1 MLISIITPT
10 FNSEKTLDKCIDS
23 VIKQNFDNYE
33 HLIIDNISKDNS
45 EKIVKNYNNNKI
57 KFLSEKDNGIYDAM
71 NKGIKISKGDYLL
84 FLNSD
89 DKIID
94 NNFFTNASIKL
105 KERSIDILY
114 SNITYSKKNL
124 LSRKYITGHKNNIYK
139 LGFHLPHPGTLIK
152 RKYLY
157 NLGLYDTTYKISA
170 DFDFF
175 MKAKKLNHTRYYYYN
190 NFTIMMSPG
199 GASSGF
205 KNIFYANIECYKSLK
220 KNKIEKPVLFIF
232 LKLVRKFFQF
242 F

>member
-94 NNFFTNASIKL
+94 NNFFNNASIKL
-105 KERSIDILY
+105 KE
-114 SNITYSKKNL
+114 
-124 LSRKYITGHKNNIYK
+124 IY
-139 LGFHLPHPGTLIK
+139 
-152 RKYLY
+152 
-157 NLGLYDTTYKISA
+157 
-170 DFDFF
+170 
-175 MKAKKLNHTRYYYYN
+175 
-190 NFTIMMSPG
+190 
-199 GASSGF
+199 
-205 KNIFYANIECYKSLK
+205 
-220 KNKIEKPVLFIF
+220 
-232 LKLVRKFFQF
+232 
-242 F
+242 

>member
-1 MLISIITPT
+1 MLISIITQT

-94 NNFFTNASIKL
+94 NNFFNNASIKL

-139 LGFHLPHPGTLIK
+139 LGFHLPPWNT
-152 RKYLY
+152 
-157 NLGLYDTTYKISA
+157 N
-170 DFDFF
+170 
-175 MKAKKLNHTRYYYYN
+175 
-190 NFTIMMSPG
+190 
-199 GASSGF
+199 
-205 KNIFYANIECYKSLK
+205 
-220 KNKIEKPVLFIF
+220 
-232 LKLVRKFFQF
+232 
-242 F
+242 

>member
-94 NNFFTNASIKL
+94 NNFFNNASIKL

-124 LSRKYITGHKNNIYK
+124 LSSKYITGHKNNIYV
-139 LGFHLPHPGTLIK
+139 GFSS
-152 RKYLY
+152 
-157 NLGLYDTTYKISA
+157 TTPW
-170 DFDFF
+170 
-175 MKAKKLNHTRYYYYN
+175 H
-190 NFTIMMSPG
+190 
-199 GASSGF
+199 
-205 KNIFYANIECYKSLK
+205 
-220 KNKIEKPVLFIF
+220 
-232 LKLVRKFFQF
+232 
-242 F
+242 

>member
-94 NNFFTNASIKL
+94 NNFIFK
-105 KERSIDILY
+105 
-114 SNITYSKKNL
+114 
-124 LSRKYITGHKNNIYK
+124 
-139 LGFHLPHPGTLIK
+139 
-152 RKYLY
+152 Y
-157 NLGLYDTTYKISA
+157 NL
-170 DFDFF
+170 F
-175 MKAKKLNHTRYYYYN
+175 KKE
-190 NFTIMMSPG
+190 FT
-199 GASSGF
+199 F
-205 KNIFYANIECYKSLK
+205 
-220 KNKIEKPVLFIF
+220 
-232 LKLVRKFFQF
+232 
-242 F
+242 